1 MVRPTINDNADVEF
15 RTCSISGPST
25 AGGYTGSDILQTAP
39 TVGTITDRGIQLG
52 PGCDLIHKTAGGK
65 PFTTYVTP
73 TTIIYGLQGN
83 VSDAVRYYW
92 PGVQNTADA
101 TQVFY
106 RFPQKSILQG
116 MSINLRVAPGGA
128 NSIVVTVLK
137 STTGVVGSGVATVM
151 TATISG
157 ANTAASQYGVSVDFA
172 QGEYLAVQTD
182 GIPVAGAAADM
193 VIELDLF

>member
-1 MVRPTINDNADVEF
+1 
-15 RTCSISGPST
+15 
-25 AGGYTGSDILQTAP
+25 
-39 TVGTITDRGIQLG
+39 
-52 PGCDLIHKTAGGK
+52 
-65 PFTTYVTP
+65 
-73 TTIIYGLQGN
+73 
-83 VSDAVRYYW
+83 
-92 PGVQNTADA
+92 
-101 TQVFY
+101 
-106 RFPQKSILQG
+106 

-157 ANTAASQYGVSVDFA
+157 ASKEAFQYGVSVDFA